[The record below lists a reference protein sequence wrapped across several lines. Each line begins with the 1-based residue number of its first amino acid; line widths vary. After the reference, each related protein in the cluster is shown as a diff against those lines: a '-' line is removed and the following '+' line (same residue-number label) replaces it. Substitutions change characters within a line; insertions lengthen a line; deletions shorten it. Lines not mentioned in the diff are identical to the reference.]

1 MDNEKKELQDV
12 IRDYIKCD
20 QDQSNHWLRRFY
32 RCFIDGSYDHYNSGH
47 GGYKKNVAFIHSLKD
62 YPTDKMRYNKTRTR
76 VISLFADFLGVEF
89 SNLSRVIVHNVIV
102 KEFGDLLE
110 SFNQQLIDDF
120 FGLTEETID
129 DYFTSMLLV
138 IKSGGLE

>member
-1 MDNEKKELQDV
+1 MKAEKQELQDV

-32 RCFIDGSYDHYNSGH
+32 RCFIDGSYEHHNSGYE
-47 GGYKKNVAFIHSLKD
+47 GYKKNVVFIHSLKD

-76 VISLFADFLGVEF
+76 IISLFADFLDVEF
-89 SNLSRVIVHNVIV
+89 VNISRTIIHNVIV

-110 SFNQQLIDDF
+110 FFNQQLIDDF

-129 DYFTSMLLV
+129 DYFTSTLLV